1 MQPRPAGQGRA
12 QPMQKPNAIKRRRIL
27 EEAARLFA
35 TKPYHDVRLEDVAA
49 RAKVG
54 KGTIY
59 IYFQNKDE
67 LYLALVDE
75 GFAHLVAELRRQ
87 QDPAEGAP
95 AALRRILAAL
105 VRFAIE
111 HPHLAELMRS
121 SAGGAGARP
130 TRVRTELT
138 KMLEAT
144 IRRGVRRGELRDPN
158 PGLTALCIP
167 GLVRS
172 VILFGPRKLDERA
185 LTRQL
190 ARLVEQGVLRKESA

>member
-1 MQPRPAGQGRA
+1 
-12 QPMQKPNAIKRRRIL
+12 MQKPNPLKRRRIL
-27 EEAARLFA
+27 EEAAHLFA
-35 TKPYHDVRLEDVAA
+35 EKPYHDVRLEDVAA

-59 IYFQNKDE
+59 IYFSNKDE

-75 GFAHLVAELRRQ
+75 GFTLLVAELGAQ
-87 QDPAEGAP
+87 QDHEESARD
-95 AALRRILAAL
+95 ALRRILAAL

-130 TRVRTELT
+130 TRVRAALT
-138 KMLEAT
+138 SLIETT
-144 IRRGVRRGELRDPN
+144 IRRGVRRGEFRDPN
-158 PGLTALCIP
+158 PGLTALCVP

-172 VILFGPRKLDERA
+172 VILFGPRKLDERT

-190 ARLVEQGVLRKESA
+190 ARLVEQGVLRKVSA

>member
-1 MQPRPAGQGRA
+1 
-12 QPMQKPNAIKRRRIL
+12 MQKPNPAKRRRIL

-35 TKPYHDVRLEDVAA
+35 EKPYHDVRLEDVAA
-49 RAKVG
+49 QAEVG

-75 GFAHLVAELRRQ
+75 GFARLVAEL
-87 QDPAEGAP
+87 GAQR
-95 AALRRILAAL
+95 ARDESARSALRRILAAL
-105 VRFAIE
+105 VRFAVL

-130 TRVRTELT
+130 TRVRAELT
-138 KMLEAT
+138 KIIEAT
-144 IRRGVRRGELRDPN
+144 IRRGVRRRELRDPN

-172 VILFGPRKLDERA
+172 VILFGPRRLDERA
-185 LTRQL
+185 LTGQL
-190 ARLVEQGVLRKESA
+190 ARLVEQGVLRKERP